1 MKNNIKNIIFII
13 IFLLTLPILYM
24 CLTWYRKPD
33 SVDLNNIAGFYGEE
47 ENTLDVV
54 YLGGSASFVYWEPL
68 KAYEEHGI
76 TSYLY
81 GANTIQ
87 AEMYEYMVREVYT
100 KQNPELIIIDARA
113 FQYRDIDQP
122 PTDVAYLNVLQGTP
136 INKNKA
142 EFVYENVPKYLTE
155 EDEPI
160 NFLFDFRRFHSN
172 QVIGSV
178 STHMKMMTQTYENE
192 LKGFYFVP
200 SAVRMKKE
208 KFKTDVK
215 TPVSEE
221 TTKILNNLIK
231 ELDKHDAK
239 VLFIVSP
246 YIIDTEE
253 KENFNYIS
261 EIIANAGYDFIDS
274 NDYVKEMKIDY
285 DTDFY
290 NYAHV
295 NIFGADKYT
304 DFLSNYINENYNL
317 EDRREDPKYS
327 SWNELLPNW
336 HEEVEKCKTA
346 TQAIIDREGYYE
358 TIYTKE

>member
-1 MKNNIKNIIFII
+1 MKNNIKNIIFVTL
-13 IFLLTLPILYM
+13 FLLTIPFLYM
-24 CLTWYRKPD
+24 CLTWYRKPE
-33 SVDLNNIAGFYGEE
+33 SVDLENIKGFYTEK
-47 ENTLDVV
+47 ENSLDAV
-54 YLGGSASFVYWEPL
+54 YIGGSASFVYYEPL
-68 KAYEEHGI
+68 KAYEEYGI

-87 AEMYEYMVREVYT
+87 AEMYEYMIREIYT

-113 FQYRDIDQP
+113 FQYRDEDQP

-136 INKNKA
+136 INLNKA
-142 EFVYENVPKYLTE
+142 KFVYENVPKYLTE

-160 NFLFDFRRFHSN
+160 NFLFDFKRFHTN
-172 QVIGSV
+172 KITGSLRKKA
-178 STHMKMMTQTYENE
+178 KMMTNTYENK

-200 SAVRMKKE
+200 AAGRLQKE

-221 TTKILNNLIK
+221 TTEILYSLIE

-239 VLFIVSP
+239 VLFVVSP

-253 KENFNYIS
+253 KENFNYVS
-261 EIIANAGYDFIDS
+261 EIITNAGYDFIDA
-274 NDYVKEMKIDY
+274 NDYIKEMGIDY

-304 DFLSNYINENYNL
+304 EFLSKYIVENYEL
-317 EDRREDPKYS
+317 KDRREDPNYD
-327 SWNELLPNW
+327 SWDELLPNW
-336 HEEVEKCKTA
+336 HAEVEKCKTE
-346 TQAIIDREGYYE
+346 TQAIIDSEGYDE